1 MRWKSPALSMFF
13 LTLLLTGCSADWH
26 LRKALKKDPSLLTTR
41 IVTVTDTVI
50 TPPITVRDTVS
61 FVKMDTVRIEKD
73 KLVIKLVKISDS
85 EFSVDAEVKTDT
97 IVRFIE
103 VPIETVVV
111 KEKTFL
117 ERVYA
122 FTFWALLPS
131 LLITLMILRWLNK

>member
-1 MRWKSPALSMFF
+1 MRFKSSALSFFF
-13 LTLLLTGCSADWH
+13 LTLTLTGCSADWH
-26 LRKALKKDPSLLTTR
+26 MRKALKKDPSLLTTR
-41 IVTVTDTVI
+41 IVTVTDTLI

-85 EFSVDAEVKTDT
+85 EFSVDAEVKADT

-103 VPIETVVV
+103 VPIETVIV

-122 FTFWALLPS
+122 FTFWALLPA
-131 LLITLMILRWLNK
+131 LLITIMILRWLNK

>member
-1 MRWKSPALSMFF
+1 MRFKSSALSFFF
-13 LTLLLTGCSADWH
+13 LTLMLTGCSADWH
-26 LRKALKKDPSLLTTR
+26 MRKALKKDPSLLTTR
-41 IVTVTDTVI
+41 IVTVTDTLI

-85 EFSVDAEVKTDT
+85 EFSVDAEVKADT

-103 VPIETVVV
+103 VPIETVIV

-122 FTFWALLPS
+122 FTFWALLPA
-131 LLITLMILRWLNK
+131 LLITIMILRWLNK

>member
-1 MRWKSPALSMFF
+1 MFF

-26 LRKALKKDPSLLTTR
+26 LRKALKKDPSLLKTK

-85 EFSVDAEVKTDT
+85 EFSVDAEVKADT

-122 FTFWALLPS
+122 FTFWALLPA

>member
-1 MRWKSPALSMFF
+1 M
-13 LTLLLTGCSADWH
+13 LTGCSADWH
-26 LRKALKKDPSLLTTR
+26 MRKALKKDPSLLTTR
-41 IVTVTDTVI
+41 IVTVTDTLI

-85 EFSVDAEVKTDT
+85 EFSVDAEVKADT

-103 VPIETVVV
+103 VPIETVIV

-122 FTFWALLPS
+122 FTFWALLPA
-131 LLITLMILRWLNK
+131 LLITIMILRWLNK